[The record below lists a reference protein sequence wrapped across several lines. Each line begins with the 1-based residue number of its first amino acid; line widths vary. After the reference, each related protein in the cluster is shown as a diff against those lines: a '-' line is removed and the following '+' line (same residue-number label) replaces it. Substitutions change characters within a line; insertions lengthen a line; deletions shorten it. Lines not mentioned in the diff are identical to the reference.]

1 MDVQFY
7 IVSAL
12 GILVT
17 FGFYKF
23 MKVQQNGG
31 PEDEEGY
38 PQGTVLWH
46 AMCKVGNWT
55 HREKKRSWRVLRE
68 IMDGPMMGGKIG

>member
-1 MDVQFY
+1 M
-7 IVSAL
+7 SAL

-38 PQGTVLWH
+38 PQGTALWD

-68 IMDGPMMGGKIG
+68 IMDGPMMGG